1 MTQPEEARRPESEVN
16 PYSAPSTP
24 SETLARAPR
33 NSSSHQ
39 RRKVLSSDLAGLAAR
54 FVGNLIDYT
63 PFIIGYSA
71 VAFAE
76 ATQVDISP
84 WSVPVFVSCTV
95 LFLAVQA
102 FLVAT
107 RSQSIGKFCLAAPP
121 ALLTRF

>member
-1 MTQPEEARRPESEVN
+1 M
-16 PYSAPSTP
+16 
-24 SETLARAPR
+24 
-33 NSSSHQ
+33 
-39 RRKVLSSDLAGLAAR
+39 
-54 FVGNLIDYT
+54 GNLIDYT

-107 RSQSIGKFCLAAPP
+107 RSQSIGKFCLGTQTVIHNGARAGFWRITLLRN
-121 ALLTRF
+121 ALPNFIPCFNLIDPFFIFGMRRQCLHDMISGTYVVHYSAERR